1 MVITLWY
8 YLLNTNFVNIYLSKD
23 NTSSDDKHFEG
34 HGVCI
39 KVDIGSLN
47 LLTSRFGVKN
57 WTEIKPA

>member
-39 KVDIGSLN
+39 EVDVILAHLTYYLHSLE
-47 LLTSRFGVKN
+47 SK
-57 WTEIKPA
+57 IKLK